1 MNLHEVA
8 TTNIART
15 YTGIAFADIS
25 FIVTLIA
32 DEDSTFD
39 IKVKMDMAKGTAIVT
54 ATKSSETVTDEEVG
68 GGA

>member
-25 FIVTLIA
+25 FIVTL
-32 DEDSTFD
+32 D